1 MSKQLNMFRPPGNRL
16 WGLLALIT
24 VWCIAAIPTTLF
36 AAPQTC
42 YATTCG
48 GDMQDLAT
56 QVYTLNSGDQ
66 EEQGRICDLIAP
78 TVSSDMCVGRDNN
91 GKNAAP
97 FNCSTNMIAVPTLAL
112 RTAATEPVAWQAS
125 NFNCGRRTTA
135 HPQIEPGTKA
145 S

>member
-1 MSKQLNMFRPPGNRL
+1 MDKILNMFRPPGTMWAL
-16 WGLLALIT
+16 IAALVVTMIGALALM
-24 VWCIAAIPTTLF
+24 LS
-36 AAPQTC
+36 PQTC
-42 YATTCG
+42 YAFGSAVEVQNLGTEYQPST
-48 GDMQDLAT
+48 
-56 QVYTLNSGDQ
+56 VK

-78 TVSSDMCVGRDNN
+78 TVSGDMCVGRDNN

-125 NFNCGRRTTA
+125 NLNCGRRTTA
-135 HPQIEPGTKA
+135 HPQIEPETKA